1 VILSIV
7 VSKADA
13 KECRISTDSELA
25 DVLVFLKLL
34 GVTGWTLRDKGY
46 SALELN
52 RADLFVAIGPLSS
65 ADKRVFLSQAETCYL
80 RQDE

>member
-13 KECRISTDSELA
+13 KECQISTDSALA

-34 GVTGWTLRDKGY
+34 GVAEWTLRDKGY
-46 SALELN
+46 SVLEIN
-52 RADLFVAIGPLSS
+52 RPDLFVAIGPSSS
-65 ADKRVFLSQAETCYL
+65 ADKRAFLVQAAACL